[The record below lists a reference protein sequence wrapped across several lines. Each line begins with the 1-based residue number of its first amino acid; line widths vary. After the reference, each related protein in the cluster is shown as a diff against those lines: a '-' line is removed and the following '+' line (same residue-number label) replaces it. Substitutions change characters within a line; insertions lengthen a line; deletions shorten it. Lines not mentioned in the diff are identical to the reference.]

1 MKKGL
6 FFSFEGVDGC
16 GKSTQIRFLAEY
28 LTQEGYQVLTTR
40 EPGGCPIS
48 EQIREIL
55 LSKESQGMEALT
67 EAFLYAAAR
76 VEHVHKVILPALEQG
91 KIVLCDRFID
101 SSLAYQGVARDL
113 GISRVLEINRHVYE
127 ICRPDAT
134 IYLQFAAKDCFERMN
149 ENKELDRLE
158 LEGDAFF
165 AKVQKGFE
173 QVAKQ
178 FPDRILLI
186 DASGS
191 KYETQEKVQQA
202 VLTLLAQRN

>member
-1 MKKGL
+1 MKKGF

-28 LTQEGYQVLTTR
+28 LTQEGFEVLTTR

-48 EQIREIL
+48 EQIRDIL

-67 EAFLYAAAR
+67 EAYLYAAAR
-76 VEHVHKVILPALEQG
+76 IEHVHKVILPALEQG
-91 KIVLCDRFID
+91 QIVLCDRFID

-113 GISRVLEINRHVYE
+113 TISRVLEINKHVYE

-134 IYLQFAAKDCFERMN
+134 IYLKFAAKGCFERMN

-158 LEGDAFF
+158 LEGDDFF
-165 AKVQKGFE
+165 AKVQSGFE
-173 QVAKQ
+173 QVARE
-178 FPDRILLI
+178 FADRILVI
-186 DASGS
+186 DAAGS
-191 KYETQEKVQQA
+191 KYETQDKVRDA
-202 VLTLLAQRN
+202 VLQLSLIHI